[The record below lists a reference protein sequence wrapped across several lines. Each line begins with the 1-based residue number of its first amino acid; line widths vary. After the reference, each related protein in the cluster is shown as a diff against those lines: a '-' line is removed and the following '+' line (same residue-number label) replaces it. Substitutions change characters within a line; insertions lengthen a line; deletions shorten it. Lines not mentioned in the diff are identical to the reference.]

1 MCWNG
6 DDFASLRSLL
16 DINQPVLHVLAKEE
30 KKIKEHIQNARNS
43 WADICI
49 EKMLKIGIL

>member
-16 DINQPVLHVLAKEE
+16 DINQPVLHILAKEE
-30 KKIKEHIQNARNS
+30 KKLKNI
-43 WADICI
+43 D
-49 EKMLKIGIL
+49 KMLETHEQTFVLEKC

>member
-30 KKIKEHIQNARNS
+30 KKIKEQNARNS

-49 EKMLKIGIL
+49 EKVLKIGIL

>member
-43 WADICI
+43 
-49 EKMLKIGIL
+49 